1 MSIKISYNT
10 TTVDKAETFELP
22 YGTVT
27 IKLTAQLLANIVNAF
42 KNLENIEKK
51 FKALKDK
58 EPDEITDDDIA
69 VLNIEENTRNC
80 LNAAFGTDICTP
92 AFGDNSLF
100 SKNSDGKRLVTA
112 FADAFFPVL
121 ESRLSKLAANKQ
133 AKQAKP
139 TVRPEVV
146 GKYLSTPIAGLTQPY
161 GSGIPDISGLTPE
174 QKKALALQLL
184 S

>member
-1 MSIKISYNT
+1 MKKSALSIIIIVLLGVVMLVTCPKEKDHKNAICLAINKA
-10 TTVDKAETFELP
+10 VDE
-22 YGTVT
+22 
-27 IKLTAQLLANIVNAF
+27 KL
-42 KNLENIEKK
+42 
-51 FKALKDK
+51 
-58 EPDEITDDDIA
+58 
-69 VLNIEENTRNC
+69 
-80 LNAAFGTDICTP
+80 
-92 AFGDNSLF
+92 GDNSLF
-100 SKNSDGKRLVTA
+100 SENSDGKRLITA

-161 GSGIPDISGLTPE
+161 GSGIPDVSGLTSE